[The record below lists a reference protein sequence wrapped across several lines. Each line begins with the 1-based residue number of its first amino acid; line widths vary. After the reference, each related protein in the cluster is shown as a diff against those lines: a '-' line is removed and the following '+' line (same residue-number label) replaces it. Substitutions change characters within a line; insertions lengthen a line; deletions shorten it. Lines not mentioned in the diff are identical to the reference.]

1 MKKFYGGKL
10 IQPLMAAAVFLIL
23 SVMYFLPQLQGKM
36 LQQSDIL
43 AGRAMV
49 HEAETYQVEKGRTML
64 WTNSMFGGMPT
75 YQMSAPQK
83 NNLMGWVHEFHQFF
97 INRPIG
103 YFFAAMLGCYIVLL
117 CLGTG
122 HWPSMLGAVA
132 FGLTTNQFVLYE
144 TGHMSKFMTIV
155 YSSYV
160 IGGTILAY
168 QKKYFLGALLFTV
181 GMGLSLYNNHI
192 QMTYYLGM
200 FLIAYVL
207 VMLVLAI
214 KRKEFSSFAK
224 ASLIFFNSSVY
235 LTTSSFLPSTLAVL
249 IINCAE

>member
-49 HEAETYQVEKGRTML
+49 HEAETYQAEKGRTML

-97 INRPIG
+97 IN
-103 YFFAAMLGCYIVLL
+103 
-117 CLGTG
+117 
-122 HWPSMLGAVA
+122 
-132 FGLTTNQFVLYE
+132 
-144 TGHMSKFMTIV
+144 
-155 YSSYV
+155 
-160 IGGTILAY
+160 
-168 QKKYFLGALLFTV
+168 
-181 GMGLSLYNNHI
+181 
-192 QMTYYLGM
+192 
-200 FLIAYVL
+200 
-207 VMLVLAI
+207 
-214 KRKEFSSFAK
+214 
-224 ASLIFFNSSVY
+224 
-235 LTTSSFLPSTLAVL
+235 
-249 IINCAE
+249 